1 MTLVPENKA
10 TAVAGESR
18 LRFAGKVAIVT
29 GAGSGIGLA
38 CAARLAA
45 EGAKVLAADLV
56 PGEGG
61 EGIVPV
67 AADVSRSDD
76 WARLAGMARA
86 MGGLDILVNN
96 AARMVSGPPVHV
108 ATAEP
113 GRDPR
118 YAGGQF
124 RGRMDGI
131 RRCLPLMEARGGAVV
146 NVASRA
152 AEAGTPQ
159 AAAYAASKAALVS
172 LTRSL
177 AVHGAGSSARA
188 SLQRG
193 SAGLGRNAD
202 VAADLGRGCRRS
214 LRAGPAWPHRPGGR
228 DCLGRAVP
236 GLGRGKLHHRHDA
249 DRGRGAV
256 VQVSLRR
263 AASVPFRRSGPD
275 LPAPCRRRGDARA
288 FRGPSGVLDAAVCAG
303 FAYSNDRAS
312 RVEREI
318 SKKR

>member
-113 GRDPR
+113 AEIRDTL
-118 YAGGQF
+118 AANFEGAW
-124 RGRMDGI
+124 DGI

-177 AVHGAGSSARA
+177 AVHGAGLRPVLRCNAV
-188 SLQRG
+188 LPG
-193 SAGLGRNAD
+193 SVATPMWRPISGEGADDPFAQVPLGRIA
-202 VAADLGRGCRRS
+202 GRKRLPRPCCTWPRTRQATSPARR
-214 LRAGPAWPHRPGGR
+214 
-228 DCLGRAVP
+228 
-236 GLGRGKLHHRHDA
+236 
-249 DRGRGAV
+249 
-256 VQVSLRR
+256 
-263 AASVPFRRSGPD
+263 
-275 LPAPCRRRGDARA
+275 
-288 FRGPSGVLDAAVCAG
+288 
-303 FAYSNDRAS
+303 
-312 RVEREI
+312 
-318 SKKR
+318 